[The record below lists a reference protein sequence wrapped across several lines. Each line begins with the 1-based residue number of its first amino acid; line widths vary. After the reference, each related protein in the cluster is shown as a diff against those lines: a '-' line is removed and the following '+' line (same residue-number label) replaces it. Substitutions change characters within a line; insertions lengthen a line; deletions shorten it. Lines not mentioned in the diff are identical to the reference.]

1 MFEGLR
7 GERVAAR
14 ELTPEQKR
22 RRVVLKRVNMD
33 GTDVRRDF
41 LAGGTMAKGA
51 AETGKAEAY
60 MNARIM
66 RDPIV
71 RRRCAA
77 VDRTL
82 AELLHPN
89 NLLHPSPSCFHSPSH
104 LALTCVGPVV
114 AVFTFISY
122 DEAEHGV
129 ARWCCSVAEYEGE
142 FVADASDGGFLRGTQ
157 WLVWK
162 FESDATLADACQVH
176 HCFCQ
181 SLRPAWSFMY
191 APAWSFYVRAWSCD
205 ESLTTSEMGSDVT
218 AHNISVGNVLT
229 SFCKIKSRVYLWASI
244 CDGGRESATV

>member
-1 MFEGLR
+1 MRQVFEGLR
-7 GERVAAR
+7 GARVAAR

-77 VDRTL
+77 VACML
-82 AELLHPN
+82 AELLHCKHTPT
-89 NLLHPSPSCFHSPSH
+89 PVPAMSPFSFTPCIGRCG
-104 LALTCVGPVV
+104 TCSGR
-114 AVFTFISY
+114 FSFLFFNKT
-122 DEAEHGV
+122 EHGV
-129 ARWCCSVAEYEGE
+129 ACWCCSVAEYEGE

-181 SLRPAWSFMY
+181 SLRSVWRLMCALSARSF
-191 APAWSFYVRAWSCD
+191 D
-205 ESLTTSEMGSDVT
+205 ENLS
-218 AHNISVGNVLT
+218 
-229 SFCKIKSRVYLWASI
+229 ASI
-244 CDGGRESATV
+244 K